1 MATAEQVIALVR
13 SHTRQD
19 DSRFL
24 KVATQVAQ
32 EAEARGQS
40 RVAAEIKALIADA
53 AAQNGVIKRSADPIP
68 MLRPRG
74 ELAGIMSVTMPERRL
89 GQMVLSESLAKKL
102 GRIVKEQR
110 ERGRLLERA
119 LKPRRKF
126 LLTGAPGTGKTMSAS
141 AIAAELGLPLF
152 TILLDGL
159 ITKYMGET
167 ASKLR
172 LVFDAMVERRG
183 VYFFDEVDALA
194 GSRGAD
200 NEVGEARRILIS
212 FLQFLDEEK
221 STSLIF
227 AATNHP
233 EILDKAF
240 FRRFDASIGFD
251 LPSLELVR
259 PLIEESLVNFD
270 LDAIVWE
277 QVGQAA
283 KGSSQADIVRASDD
297 AARIAILDQDGVLT
311 TAQLVESLREAA
323 TSAR

>member
-19 DSRFL
+19 DTRFL

-89 GQMVLSESLAKKL
+89 GQMVLSEGLARKL

-172 LVFDAMVERRG
+172 LVFDAMVDRRG

-240 FRRFDASIGFD
+240 FRRFDASIRFD
-251 LPSLELVR
+251 LPTLELVR

-270 LDAIVWE
+270 LDAIDWE
-277 QVGQAA
+277 DVGQAA
-283 KGSSQADIVRASDD
+283 QGSSQADIVRASDD
-297 AARIAILDQDGVLT
+297 AARIAILDHDGILT
-311 TAQLVESLREAA
+311 NAQLVESLREAA